1 METSTKP
8 AAQLVI
14 SIDSGQ
20 NGILSLSAFTIK
32 SDNEEAGKILERLKM
47 IIKGVLDEEMQP
59 SQSDLSHKKV
69 YLQ

>member
-1 METSTKP
+1 MEPSTKP

-47 IIKGVLDEEMQP
+47 IIKDVLDEEMQP
-59 SQSDLSHKKV
+59 SLCDLSYKKV